1 MPQKWI
7 NTIPLGS
14 EHTLGTLNHGLE
26 PLFCCFITHF
36 GVGSSL
42 VAPSTPW
49 CPLTPP
55 WTPLEP
61 PWPLVCHPL
70 PYSIIL
76 GHYGSYLS
84 HSEWVIEAITTL
96 QQCCVSCVSCVSCVT
111 VVCYG
116 FSSNVLYVFHPMD
129 QYYVPHSEKTSI
141 IEVITDM
148 K

>member
-1 MPQKWI
+1 MPQNWI
-7 NTIPLGS
+7 STIPFGS
-14 EHTLGTLNHGLE
+14 GHTLVTLNYDLE
-26 PLFCCFITHF
+26 PSLCCFITHF
-36 GVGSSL
+36 SVGSSL

-55 WTPLEP
+55 RTSLEP
-61 PWPLVCHPL
+61 LWPLLCHPL

-76 GHYGSYLS
+76 VHHGSYLS

-129 QYYVPHSEKTSI
+129 QYYVPHSKKTSI